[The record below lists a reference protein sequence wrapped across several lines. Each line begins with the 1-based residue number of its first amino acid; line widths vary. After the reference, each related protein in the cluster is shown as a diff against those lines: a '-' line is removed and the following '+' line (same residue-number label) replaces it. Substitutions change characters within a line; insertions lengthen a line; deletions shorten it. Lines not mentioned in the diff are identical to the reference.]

1 MSEHGLPAA
10 TAMSAAG
17 PGRAPAGRANIDYV
31 VITAATAG
39 GGHRP
44 NDDAIGV
51 NGWVLTAEDVNPLDL
66 TVPVV
71 DHRAAVVSLT
81 DGLAGAA
88 GGDVAAAVAARRL
101 TARQTQRSATA
112 EAFREAFRQAD
123 ELVHE
128 ASTDDLPG
136 IGCSAAAVLIR
147 ADGRA
152 FVGNVGDVR
161 LYQIL
166 NGYIGRLTRD
176 DRART
181 EEGPSGADRVV
192 TRCLGG
198 RLRIPVEVHFTE
210 IPVLPGDRLLLCSD
224 GLYDTVSDSE
234 IEQALKA
241 QRPGHAIAG
250 LVKAAKSRGGGN
262 ITVVL
267 LEPRGRSVR
276 GPAPVLTPQPSP
288 QPSPE
293 PPPQPELASAEKT
306 SFLKKLLRG

>member
-10 TAMSAAG
+10 AAMSAAG
-17 PGRAPAGRANIDYV
+17 QGWAPADRANIDYV
-31 VITAATAG
+31 VITVATAG

-71 DHRAAVVSLT
+71 DRRAAVVSLT
-81 DGLAGAA
+81 DGLAGAD

-101 TARQTQRSATA
+101 TARETQRSATA

-123 ELVHE
+123 ELVHAAATGE
-128 ASTDDLPG
+128 LPG

-147 ADGRA
+147 SDGRA

-161 LYQIL
+161 LYQIR
-166 NGYIGRLTRD
+166 NGYLGKLTRD

-181 EEGPSGADRVV
+181 DEGPAGADRVV

-198 RLRIPVEVHFTE
+198 RLRIRVEVHFTE

-241 QRPGHAIAG
+241 QRPGHAIAD

-288 QPSPE
+288 RPAPVPE
-293 PPPQPELASAEKT
+293 PQAELPAEKKP
-306 SFLKKLLRG
+306 SLLRRVLGG